1 MHAPP
6 LMLYRA
12 TSFWARLR
20 GLHAHSA
27 LSGHR
32 GLWLFPCNAIQTFG
46 LVAEIDV
53 IFLDARGRVLKRVD
67 CLAPNRI
74 AFCLSAKSVVE
85 LPRGYCAR
93 YPHYLA
99 AIYRS
104 LRWVDPAAYSTV
116 G

>member
-1 MHAPP
+1 
-6 LMLYRA
+6 MLYRA
-12 TSFWARLR
+12 TNFWSRMR
-20 GLHAHSA
+20 GLHAYPA

-46 LVAEIDV
+46 LAAEIDV
-53 IFLDARGRVLKRVD
+53 VFLDICGRILRRVD

-74 AFCLSAKSVVE
+74 AFCLPAKSVVE

-99 AIYRS
+99 AIHRS
-104 LRWVDPAAYSTV
+104 LRWPDPAAYSPV